1 MCITSKRICPFKW
14 NTLNFSC
21 KRNRMKISSERKNA
35 SCWKSVHSFTHSLLT
50 TTVTS
55 AYLCCCLF
63 HFISCLS
70 FSLARWRRKEKTFN
84 KYLCFDFYLT
94 PFGMCIQSMLPPA
107 IKYNNEWSYCVILWL
122 SLHSHSLCKSYATF
136 KRNAKR
142 MRMRKNSSQ
151 FLPFEV
157 IILVLFS
164 SLASWLMNLLHP
176 FNFIALQ
183 LCVRVCLGIYLF
195 DVKGMNNKKNL
206 GESRMSLPAAVHIS
220 NIDIH

>member
-1 MCITSKRICPFKW
+1 MLPVESPSI
-14 NTLNFSC
+14 
-21 KRNRMKISSERKNA
+21 
-35 SCWKSVHSFTHSLLT
+35 HSLTHYSLLLLRAHISAA
-50 TTVTS
+50 VSSTS
-55 AYLCCCLF
+55 FPVSLF
-63 HFISCLS
+63 RL
-70 FSLARWRRKEKTFN
+70 LADDKRKKTFN

-151 FLPFEV
+151 FLPFKV